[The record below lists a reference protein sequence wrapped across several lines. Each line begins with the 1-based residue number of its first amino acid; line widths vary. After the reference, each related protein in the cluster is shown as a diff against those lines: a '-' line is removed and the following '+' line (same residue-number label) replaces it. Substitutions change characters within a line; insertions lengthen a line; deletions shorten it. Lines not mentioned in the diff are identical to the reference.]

1 MSNEKC
7 DEKVAFYDYL
17 TKSSSYRK
25 HKSPI
30 FAAVKMHAP
39 LFPLALCL
47 MAGIAVSG
55 WLPDWT
61 TGLAALAV
69 SVACTALLY
78 RWPRCQTAG
87 LWLCALLLG
96 MTLASRHQRQLEVA
110 WPKERIAQEVIIIEE
125 PILKERWVT
134 ANVLTATG
142 HHKLRLH
149 IQKDEDSRRLRIGD
163 GLVVDTYI
171 KKVRARRRD
180 SVHKVERDH
189 FDYCRYMQ
197 CHGFVGESFV
207 WQDSWQWAEVSLKGL
222 SRLERLRLRFLCWRH
237 QLLERYRLWGISDD
251 AYGVL
256 AAMTLGEKTHI
267 DQQTRET
274 YREVGASHILA
285 LSGLHLM
292 IIYSVI
298 TLLVSWQRIRLLSHV
313 LIILSIWAFA
323 LLTGLS
329 PSIVRASLMITVYAL
344 LALGYREKMSV
355 NTLAFVAVVMIVVNP
370 LALYDFG
377 FQLSFTAVLAIVLIN
392 PLLYGLIPPHI
403 LMRHRLLK
411 AIWGLAT
418 VSISAQIGTAPLV
431 AYYFGYFS
439 TVFLPTNYIVIP
451 LTTLILYLTPL
462 LLAVSWWSWGVTL
475 IATSLSLLVRTMNQ
489 LLAWIATL
497 PHSTIDGISLSTL
510 QVLLLYVII
519 GSTYVAVSLRYQ
531 EFRQN
536 G

>member
-1 MSNEKC
+1 M
-7 DEKVAFYDYL
+7 FYDYL
-17 TKSSSYRK
+17 TKIQRYSK
-25 HKSPI
+25 DKTTK
-30 FAAVKMHAP
+30 FAAMKMHAP
-39 LFPLALCL
+39 LFPLTVCL
-47 MAGIAVSG
+47 MIGIVFSD
-55 WLPDWT
+55 WLPNWT

-69 SVACTALLY
+69 SAACTALIY
-78 RWPRCQTAG
+78 RWSRCQTAG

-96 MTLASRHQRQLEVA
+96 MTLASRHQEQLEVE
-110 WPKERIAQEVIIIEE
+110 WPKERIVQEVIITEE

-134 ANVLTATG
+134 VNVLTATN

-149 IQKDEDSRRLRIGD
+149 IQKDEDSRRLRIGH
-163 GLVVDTYI
+163 GLVVDTHI
-171 KKVRARRRD
+171 KKVRAWKRD
-180 SVHKVERDH
+180 SVHKGERDH
-189 FDYCRYMQ
+189 FDYRRYMQ
-197 CHGFVGESFV
+197 CHGFVGEAFV
-207 WQDSWQWAEVSLKGL
+207 WQDCWQGAEVSLKGL
-222 SRLERLRLRFLCWRH
+222 SRLERLQLRFLCWRH
-237 QLLERYRLWGISDD
+237 QLLEHYRQWGISGD

-256 AAMTLGEKTHI
+256 AAMTLGEKSHI
-267 DQQTRET
+267 DQLTRET

-298 TLLVSWQRIRLLSHV
+298 TLLLSWRRIRLLSHV
-313 LIILSIWAFA
+313 LIIISIWAFA

-355 NTLAFVAVVMIVVNP
+355 NTLAFVAVAMLIVNP

-403 LMRHRLLK
+403 LMGHRLVK
-411 AIWGLAT
+411 AVWGLAT

-439 TVFLPTNYIVIP
+439 TVFLPTNFIVIP

-462 LLAVSWWSWGVTL
+462 LLAVSWWPWTVAV
-475 IATSLSLLVRTMNQ
+475 IASCLSLLVRTMN
-489 LLAWIATL
+489 LSLAWIATW
-497 PHSTIDGISLSTL
+497 PYSSIDGISLSTL
-510 QVLLLYVII
+510 QVFLLYVFI
-519 GSTYVAVSLRYQ
+519 GSTYVAVSLKYQ
-531 EFRQN
+531 EFRRN